1 MYLGFRALRRTCL
14 GVSPPLSATYSHR
27 SLPGRPHC
35 DDFVVMVH
43 GERRHAEVLREEV
56 ADVLATLGLRLSPE
70 KTRVV
75 HIDEGFDFLG
85 HNIRRQRKRG
95 TSKYYVYTRPSKKAV
110 QAIKDKV
117 GAKTYRSTRN
127 QDLDQLITSLNQM
140 LALSL
145 IHI

>member
-1 MYLGFRALRRTCL
+1 
-14 GVSPPLSATYSHR
+14 
-27 SLPGRPHC
+27 
-35 DDFVVMVH
+35 
-43 GERRHAEVLREEV
+43 
-56 ADVLATLGLRLSPE
+56 
-70 KTRVV
+70 VV

-127 QDLDQLITSLNQM
+127 QDLDKLITSLNQM
-140 LALSL
+140 GVALL
-145 IHI
+145 Q